1 MCIVLFDIA
10 LTINNIQSSYSG
22 LCRYFANGCQR
33 LQTATVLPTGASQ
46 REQRKPHNGSDG
58 RIIIKSGWW
67 LTYPS
72 EKYESQLGWWHS
84 QIIWKNKIHVPNHQ
98 PEIVH
103 RIRPR
108 CIFLYKLLDVRWF
121 ILITHSGCD
130 PSVCLAMK
138 SPFFSLQSREYP
150 RTGPGFTLNLL
161 QGSKY
166 EKPYGCMPCG
176 KGLLKRAW
184 SSHFIVSWKMLLLW
198 PGAQLMT
205 FK

>member
-10 LTINNIQSSYSG
+10 IIINNHIAV
-22 LCRYFANGCQR
+22 CA
-33 LQTATVLPTGASQ
+33 ATLPTVAKDLKLQRCSQ
-46 REQRKPHNGSDG
+46 RVHPNGATEATQRE
-58 RIIIKSGWW
+58 WLV

-72 EKYESQLGWWHS
+72 EKYEFVSWDDDIS
-84 QIIWKNKIHVPNHQ
+84 DIWKKRNHVPNHQ

-121 ILITHSGCD
+121 ILITHSGCN

-138 SPFFSLQSREYP
+138 SPSFFLQSRENP

-166 EKPYGCMPCG
+166 EQPYGCMMANLQPED
-176 KGLLKRAW
+176 
-184 SSHFIVSWKMLLLW
+184 STWKKNAGS
-198 PGAQLMT
+198 P
-205 FK
+205 FKELHQKSLQG